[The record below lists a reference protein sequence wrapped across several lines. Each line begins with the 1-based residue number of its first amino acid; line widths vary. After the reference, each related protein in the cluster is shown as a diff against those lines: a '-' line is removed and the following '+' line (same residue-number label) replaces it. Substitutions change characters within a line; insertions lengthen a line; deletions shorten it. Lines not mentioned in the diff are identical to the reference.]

1 MSNTIKYTGN
11 KKRQSGAILVIA
23 LVFLVAITLLTT
35 SSMRSS
41 NMGLLMAQNEEARV
55 AADQAAQAL
64 ADVIV
69 ANPVSTPVVGRT
81 GFAFCTDGM
90 ATGTTT
96 QTPTEPVNAGGT
108 TPVNTD
114 PYASDHCDRTDLPVD
129 NPMLADAIAQRHMT
143 ARVQRTGNVYA
154 PPPRVVESSMD
165 KFTSASFTVTTTFD
179 RVEAGLGYQQ
189 VTEGV
194 LVLVPKD

>member
-1 MSNTIKYTGN
+1 MSNTTKCIGN
-11 KKRQSGAILVIA
+11 RKRQSGILVIA

-69 ANPVSTPVVGRT
+69 ANPVSTPVVGQT
-81 GFAFCTDGM
+81 GFTFCTDGM

-96 QTPTEPVNAGGT
+96 EPVNAEGT

-114 PYASDHCDRTDLPVD
+114 PYTTDHCDRTDLPVD
-129 NPMLADAIAQRHMT
+129 NPMLADAIAQRYMT
-143 ARVQRTGNVYA
+143 ARVQRTGNVYT

-179 RVEAGLGYQQ
+179 RVEDGLGYQQ